1 MESWLESHGH
11 DRGEVVSAQTMYD
24 LSRDWYATRM
34 NEDWD
39 PPDPEAITATFYRHG
54 LTGDFW
60 SVT

>member
-1 MESWLESHGH
+1 
-11 DRGEVVSAQTMYD
+11 MYE

-34 NEDWD
+34 NEDWE
-39 PPDPEAITATFYRHG
+39 PPSAEAITATFARHG